1 MLNCRP
7 VPETKAVGLSD
18 GMRLPTRA
26 LRQVP
31 FGSLTTKVPPRAEKA
46 TRASSRGLNFGV
58 RLMNWVLGSVEYRL
72 MEKGY
77 RQVVE

>member
-1 MLNCRP
+1 MSNCKP
-7 VPETKAVGLSD
+7 VPETKGAGLSD

-26 LRQVP
+26 LHQEP
-31 FGSLTTKVPPRAEKA
+31 FGSLTTKAPPTEKV

-72 MEKGY
+72 MEEGY
-77 RQVVE
+77 RRVVE